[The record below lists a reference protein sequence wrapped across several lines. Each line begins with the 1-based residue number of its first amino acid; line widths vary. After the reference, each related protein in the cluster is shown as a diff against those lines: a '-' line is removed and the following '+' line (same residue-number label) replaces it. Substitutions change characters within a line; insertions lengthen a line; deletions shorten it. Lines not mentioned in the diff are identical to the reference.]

1 MFDKLLIANRG
12 AIACR
17 ILRTLRTL
25 QVKGV
30 AVYSEADAA
39 SLHLMQADEAHS
51 LGEGGAA
58 GTYLAVDK
66 ILAIA
71 KASGAKAIHP
81 GYGFLSEN
89 AAFAQACEDAGI
101 AFVGPTPEQL
111 RVFGLKH
118 TARALARQHG
128 VPMLEG
134 TELLDSLESAIAAAR
149 TIGYP
154 VMLKSTAGGGGIGMR
169 VCRSA
174 EELADSFEAVKRL
187 GQNNFSDAG
196 VFIEKYIQ
204 RARHLEV
211 QVFGDGQGEVLA
223 LGVRDC
229 SVQRRNQKVLE
240 ETPAPN
246 LPHGMAEELCAAAV
260 KLARAVNYRSAGTV
274 EFVFDSEDQRF
285 YFLEVN
291 TRLQVEHG
299 VTEQVWGVDLVSWMV
314 QLAAGDLPP
323 LDQLQ
328 AGLKPVGHAIQARLY
343 AEDPGRD
350 FQPCPGLLT
359 AADFPP
365 ADGRSL
371 RIDTWVEAG
380 CEIPPYFDPMIAKLI
395 SWAPSREDASAGLI
409 DALNETR
416 LYGVETNRDYLR
428 QIIADAPFASGQPW
442 TRCLEDL
449 VYHADTF
456 EVLSG
461 GTQTSVQDYP
471 GRLGY
476 WAVGVPPSGPMDSR
490 ALRQGNG
497 LLGNPEGCAALEITM
512 SGPLLRFNTDA
523 VVAVTGA
530 HIPITLDG
538 QSCAMNTALFVSA
551 GSTLSLGTIAGA
563 GVRSYLCVRGGLDVP
578 DYLGSKST
586 FTLGQFGGHGGRA
599 LRAGDVL
606 HIAPLVERSAGQRIA
621 DEALEAL
628 TDVRRM
634 RVIYGPHA
642 APEYFTEAYIERF
655 FATDWEVHFNSS
667 RTGVRLIGPKP
678 EWVRADGGEAGLH
691 PSNIHDNPYAIG
703 AVDFTG
709 DMPVILGP
717 DGPSLGGF
725 VCPVTIIEA
734 DLWQLGQLKAGDK
747 VRFTPVSVEACHAEM
762 AAVLLQNMRNT
773 DARRSE
779 LVREGYIS
787 DAENPS
793 AATPSSRTSPLL
805 QDTAYTRRSELVRE
819 GYIPDAA
826 NPSTV
831 PPSSRASSLPQGTAN
846 SRGSEPAR
854 EGYIPDA
861 EYPSTATPSSRT
873 SPLLQEAA
881 YTRRSELVR
890 EDHIPDAENPSTAT
904 SSSRASSLPQGTANS
919 RGSELVREGYIPDA
933 ENPSTATP
941 SSRTSPLLQEAAYT
955 RRSELVR
962 EDHIP
967 DAANPSTATPSSRT
981 SPLLQDTANSRGSE
995 LAREG
1000 YIPDAANPST
1010 VPPSSR
1016 ASSLPQGPANSSRSE
1031 LVREGYISDAENPS
1045 TALPS
1050 SRTSP
1055 LLQDTANSRGSE
1067 LAREGYIPDAANPS
1081 TTTPS
1086 SRTSPLLQGTANSR
1100 GSELAREG
1108 HIPDAENPSTAP
1120 PSSRTSPLLQG
1131 TANSRGSELVR
1142 EGYSPDAEN
1151 PSAVPPSSR
1160 ASSLPQGT
1168 ANSSRSELV
1177 REGYS
1182 PDAENP
1188 STATP
1193 SSRTSP
1199 LLQGTANSR
1208 DSEVVRI
1215 EDLPSPVILDIG
1227 QDDKRLVARLSGD
1240 THLLLEIGA
1249 PELDLVLRLRGHALI
1264 LALEAKALAG
1274 VVDLTPGIR
1283 SLQVHYRPEQLPLR
1297 QLLDIVAGEWDAVC
1311 AAKDLQVASRIVHLP
1326 LSWDDPACQLA
1337 IEKYMTTVRKDA
1349 PWCPSNLEFIR
1360 RINDLPNL
1368 DEVQRTVFDA
1378 SYLVMG
1384 LGDVYLGAPVATPLD
1399 PRHRLVTTKYNPAR
1413 TWTAENSV
1421 GIGGAYMCVYGME
1434 GPGGYQFVG
1443 RTLQMWNRYRDVAAF
1458 EGKPW
1463 LLRFFDQIRFYP
1475 VSADEL
1481 LRIRRDFP
1489 LGRFALNIEHSTLNL
1504 ADYQAF
1510 LSRETEGITAFRAQQ
1525 NAAFNAE
1532 RERWIANGQ
1541 ADFQSDE
1548 GVTPNTEEQPL
1559 QPGQQ
1564 GVDSHIAGNLWQVQV
1579 QPGDRVE
1586 AGDVLVILESMKMEI
1601 PLLAPIAGVVQDV
1614 RVQPGSAVRAG
1625 QRVVVL
1631 AAD

>member
-66 ILAIA
+66 IIAIA

-128 VPMLEG
+128 VPMLKG

-260 KLARAVNYRSAGTV
+260 KLARAVDYRSAGTV

-395 SWAPSREDASAGLI
+395 SWAPTREDASAGLI

-428 QIIADAPFASGQPW
+428 QIIVDAPFASGQPW

-530 HIPITLDG
+530 HIPITLNG
-538 QSCAMNTALFVSA
+538 QACAMNTALFVSA

-606 HIAPLVERSAGQRIA
+606 HIVPLVERSAGQRIA

-734 DLWQLGQLKAGDK
+734 DLWQLGQLKAGDR
-747 VRFTPVSVEACHAEM
+747 VRFTPVSVEACHAERCGS
-762 AAVLLQNMRNT
+762 ALA
-773 DARRSE
+773 S
-779 LVREGYIS
+779 EGYIP

-793 AATPSSRTSPLL
+793 AATPSSR
-805 QDTAYTRRSELVRE
+805 
-819 GYIPDAA
+819 
-826 NPSTV
+826 
-831 PPSSRASSLPQGTAN
+831 ASSLPQGNAN
-846 SRGSEPAR
+846 F
-854 EGYIPDA
+854 
-861 EYPSTATPSSRT
+861 
-873 SPLLQEAA
+873 
-881 YTRRSELVR
+881 RR
-890 EDHIPDAENPSTAT
+890 
-904 SSSRASSLPQGTANS
+904 
-919 RGSELVREGYIPDA
+919 SELVREGYIPDA
-933 ENPSTATP
+933 ENPSTAT
-941 SSRTSPLLQEAAYT
+941 
-955 RRSELVR
+955 
-962 EDHIP
+962 
-967 DAANPSTATPSSRT
+967 
-981 SPLLQDTANSRGSE
+981 
-995 LAREG
+995 
-1000 YIPDAANPST
+1000 
-1010 VPPSSR
+1010 
-1016 ASSLPQGPANSSRSE
+1016 
-1031 LVREGYISDAENPS
+1031 
-1045 TALPS
+1045 
-1050 SRTSP
+1050 
-1055 LLQDTANSRGSE
+1055 
-1067 LAREGYIPDAANPS
+1067 
-1081 TTTPS
+1081 
-1086 SRTSPLLQGTANSR
+1086 
-1100 GSELAREG
+1100 
-1108 HIPDAENPSTAP
+1108 

-1151 PSAVPPSSR
+1151 PSTVPPSSR

-1168 ANSSRSELV
+1168 ANFHRSELV
-1177 REGYS
+1177 REGYIPDAENPSTATPSSRASSLPQSTVNFRGSELVRESYIPDAENPSTATPSSRASQIPQSTANFRGSELAREGHIPDAENPSAATPSSRASSLPQGTANFRRSELVREVYS

-1193 SSRTSP
+1193 SSRASQIPQSTANFRGSELAREGHIPDAENPSAATPSSRASSLPQGTANFRRSELVRESYSPDAENPSTVEDSSRTSP

-1249 PELDLVLRLRGHALI
+1249 PELDLVLRLRGHALM

-1274 VVDLTPGIR
+1274 VIDLTPGIR
-1283 SLQVHYRPEQLPLR
+1283 SLQVHYRPEQLPLW

-1481 LRIRRDFP
+1481 VRIRRDFP

-1510 LSRETEGITAFRAQQ
+1510 LSREAEGIEAFRAQQ

-1579 QPGDRVE
+1579 QPGDHVE

-1631 AAD
+1631 SAD

>member
-1 MFDKLLIANRG
+1 MFEKVLIANRG

-17 ILRTLRTL
+17 ILRTLREL
-25 QVKGV
+25 QVQGV

-39 SLHLMQADEAHS
+39 SLHILQADEAHS
-51 LGEGGAA
+51 LGEGAAA
-58 GTYLAVDK
+58 GTYLAVEK

-71 KASGAKAIHP
+71 KSTGATAIHP

-89 AAFAQACEDAGI
+89 AAFAEACEAANI
-101 AFVGPTPEQL
+101 AFIGPTPEQL

-118 TARALARQHG
+118 TARALAKRHG

-134 TELLDSLESAIAAAR
+134 TELLDSLDAALMAGEQV
-149 TIGYP
+149 GYP

-174 EELADSFEAVKRL
+174 AELSESFEAVKRL

-211 QVFGDGQGEVLA
+211 QVFGDGQGEVIA

-246 LPHGMAEELCAAAV
+246 LPEGMAEELCAAAI
-260 KLARAVNYRSAGTV
+260 KLAKAVNYRSAGTV
-274 EFVFDSEDQRF
+274 EFVFDSEAQRF

-299 VTEQVWGVDLVSWMV
+299 VTEQVWGVDLVRWMV
-314 QLAAGDLPP
+314 ELAAGDLPP
-323 LDQLQ
+323 LSELSQ
-328 AGLKPVGHAIQARLY
+328 GLKACGHAIQARLY

-350 FQPCPGLLT
+350 FQPSPGLLT
-359 AADFPP
+359 AVNFPA
-365 ADGRSL
+365 ADGKHL

-380 CEIPPYFDPMIAKLI
+380 CEIPPYFDPMIAKVI
-395 SWAPSREDASAGLI
+395 SWAPTREEAAADLHQ
-409 DALNETR
+409 ALGDSL

-428 QIIADAPFASGQPW
+428 QILLDVPFASGQPW
-442 TRCLEDL
+442 TRCLEGL
-449 VYHADTF
+449 VYQANTF
-456 EVLSG
+456 EVLSA

-490 ALRQGNG
+490 ALRLGNL
-497 LLGNPEGCAALEITM
+497 LLGNDEGAAALEITM
-512 SGPLLRFNTDA
+512 SGPLLRFNCDA

-530 HIPITLDG
+530 VIPLTLNG
-538 QSCAMNTALFVSA
+538 EVVPMNTALLVPA
-551 GSTLSLGTIAGA
+551 GATLSLGTIAGA
-563 GVRSYLCVRGGLDVP
+563 GARSYLCLRGGLQVP

-606 HIAPLVERSAGQRIA
+606 HVLALSDRRSGLQLP
-621 DEALEAL
+621 EEQVTELP
-628 TDVRRM
+628 TVRQI
-634 RVIYGPHA
+634 RVIYGPHG
-642 APEYFTEAYIERF
+642 APEYFTENYIGTF
-655 FATDWEVHFNSS
+655 FATQWEVHFNSS

-725 VCPVTIIEA
+725 VCPVTVIEA

-747 VRFTPVSVEACHAEM
+747 VQFLPVD
-762 AAVLLQNMRNT
+762 LKT
-773 DARRSE
+773 ARRLALKWNTSCGSGGATIR
-779 LVREGYIS
+779 LARESGMS
-787 DAENPS
+787 D
-793 AATPSSRTSPLL
+793 TSTLT
-805 QDTAYTRRSELVRE
+805 DTT
-819 GYIPDAA
+819 
-826 NPSTV
+826 
-831 PPSSRASSLPQGTAN
+831 SSRASPLPQG
-846 SRGSEPAR
+846 
-854 EGYIPDA
+854 
-861 EYPSTATPSSRT
+861 
-873 SPLLQEAA
+873 
-881 YTRRSELVR
+881 
-890 EDHIPDAENPSTAT
+890 
-904 SSSRASSLPQGTANS
+904 
-919 RGSELVREGYIPDA
+919 
-933 ENPSTATP
+933 
-941 SSRTSPLLQEAAYT
+941 
-955 RRSELVR
+955 
-962 EDHIP
+962 
-967 DAANPSTATPSSRT
+967 
-981 SPLLQDTANSRGSE
+981 
-995 LAREG
+995 
-1000 YIPDAANPST
+1000 
-1010 VPPSSR
+1010 
-1016 ASSLPQGPANSSRSE
+1016 
-1031 LVREGYISDAENPS
+1031 
-1045 TALPS
+1045 
-1050 SRTSP
+1050 
-1055 LLQDTANSRGSE
+1055 
-1067 LAREGYIPDAANPS
+1067 
-1081 TTTPS
+1081 
-1086 SRTSPLLQGTANSR
+1086 
-1100 GSELAREG
+1100 
-1108 HIPDAENPSTAP
+1108 
-1120 PSSRTSPLLQG
+1120 
-1131 TANSRGSELVR
+1131 
-1142 EGYSPDAEN
+1142 
-1151 PSAVPPSSR
+1151 
-1160 ASSLPQGT
+1160 
-1168 ANSSRSELV
+1168 
-1177 REGYS
+1177 
-1182 PDAENP
+1182 
-1188 STATP
+1188 
-1193 SSRTSP
+1193 
-1199 LLQGTANSR
+1199 
-1208 DSEVVRI
+1208 VV
-1215 EDLPSPVILDIG
+1215 SPVVLDLG
-1227 QDDKRLVARLSGD
+1227 QGDTRLVARLSGD

-1249 PELDLVLRLRGHALI
+1249 PELDLVLRFRAHALMQ
-1264 LALEAKALAG
+1264 ALESQNLHG
-1274 VVDLTPGIR
+1274 VIDLTPGIR
-1283 SLQVHYRPEQLPLR
+1283 SLQVHYQPEQLPLAD
-1297 QLLDIVAGEWDAVC
+1297 LLGIVAGEWDAVC
-1311 AAKDLQVASRIVHLP
+1311 AAKDLQVPSRIVHLP

-1443 RTLQMWNRYRDVAAF
+1443 RTLQMWNRYREVAAF
-1458 EGKPW
+1458 DGKPW

-1489 LGRFALNIEHSTLNL
+1489 LGRFDLNIEHSQLNL

-1510 LSRETEGITAFRAQQ
+1510 LTKEAESIAAFRDQQ
-1525 NAAFNAE
+1525 KGAFNAE
-1532 RERWIANGQ
+1532 RERWIASGQ
-1541 ADFQSDE
+1541 AHFDSEERGPEVTDDAPLASGLQS
-1548 GVTPNTEEQPL
+1548 
-1559 QPGQQ
+1559 
-1564 GVDSHIAGNLWQVQV
+1564 VDSHIAGNLWQVQV
-1579 QPGDRVE
+1579 ETGSRVA

-1601 PLLAPIAGVVQDV
+1601 PLLAPVAGVVREI

-1631 AAD
+1631 ELD